1 MTRYIAIIDYA
12 EGQFGAWF
20 PDAPGCTAMG
30 STEDE
35 VIANSIDA
43 LAEWVADAK
52 ADNIDLPAP
61 RPYVELLESGELEQ
75 GAMIATI
82 PLLGTDG
89 KLVRA
94 NISLDSG
101 LLHSIDEAANQRGMT
116 RSAFL
121 AAAAIEK
128 IRSSV

>member
-1 MTRYIAIIDYA
+1 MTRYIAVIDY
-12 EGQFGAWF
+12 EDGLFGASF

-30 STEDE
+30 PTEDE
-35 VIANSIDA
+35 VIANAIDA

-52 ADNIDLPAP
+52 ADHIDIPAP
-61 RPYVELLESGELEQ
+61 RHYAELLKSGELDQ

-101 LLHSIDEAANQRGMT
+101 LLHSIDEAASQRGMT

-121 AAAAIEK
+121 AAAAVEK